1 MNTTPASDSQT
12 LCTLRFVGRRFEHHR
27 VDVECT
33 AELLAYRKLV
43 LECAKELWRRSR
55 PNRVRL
61 PRGFEEGFRLAFDR
75 VDEGSAAVPLVRVYE
90 SADPVQYE
98 LLDDV
103 FEQAAQLIDET
114 IAAANADEL
123 LPAALPANVVPLF
136 GDFGRT
142 LRDEEVLHVRA
153 RGRDTEAPYT
163 AIARQ
168 RLANW
173 YEPTYED
180 KVDVLGEVRMAHVGP
195 GRFALLL
202 PDVSQPVDGRFDEA
216 QEAVVLDALRA
227 HRETRM
233 RVRGVAEFSSRE
245 RQMRRFVRVDQVEIA
260 PASGPEYDET
270 VAPIWETLAAIGA
283 AEPAAWQGVPDDLSK
298 RIDEVVY
305 GTNAA
310 D

>member
-1 MNTTPASDSQT
+1 MTTTPDSQT

-55 PNRVRL
+55 PDRVRL

-75 VDEGSAAVPLVRVYE
+75 VGAAAVPLVRVYE

-142 LRDEEVLHVRA
+142 LREEEVLHVRA

-163 AIARQ
+163 ATARL

-180 KVDVLGEVRMAHVGP
+180 KVDVVGEVRMAHVGP

-216 QEAVVLDALRA
+216 QGAVVLDALRA
-227 HRETRM
+227 HREIRM

-245 RQMRRFVRVDQVEIA
+245 RQIRRFARVDEVQIA

-270 VAPIWETLAAIGA
+270 VEPIWETLAAIGA
-283 AEPAAWQGVPDDLSK
+283 AEPAAWQGVPNDLST

-305 GTNAA
+305 GTSAA